1 MDYSFK
7 EKSIIA
13 SLGVTLLIFG
23 WFFYRAFSNLSL
35 GTGNEQ
41 LSVNDIITAIIL
53 IAILESIIQSFFAI
67 KNKNE
72 EDERDKLIQLSSYR
86 NGYWVLC
93 IGVWFLITHL
103 LFEATGDWFNFYH
116 NLIFSSPAFIS
127 HLLLLFFVLAE
138 VTNFITQLY
147 YYRKGI

>member
-7 EKSIIA
+7 EKSVIA

-35 GTGNEQ
+35 WTGNEQ

-67 KNKNE
+67 KNKKMKRTKETNSYSYP
-72 EDERDKLIQLSSYR
+72 LIEM
-86 NGYWVLC
+86 V
-93 IGVWFLITHL
+93 
-103 LFEATGDWFNFYH
+103 TGFY
-116 NLIFSSPAFIS
+116 
-127 HLLLLFFVLAE
+127 VLA
-138 VTNFITQLY
+138 F
-147 YYRKGI
+147 GF

>member
-7 EKSIIA
+7 EKSVIA

-23 WFFYRAFSNLSL
+23 WFFYRTFSNLSL

-72 EDERDKLIQLSSYR
+72 EDERDKLIQLSSY
-86 NGYWVLC
+86 
-93 IGVWFLITHL
+93 
-103 LFEATGDWFNFYH
+103 
-116 NLIFSSPAFIS
+116 
-127 HLLLLFFVLAE
+127 
-138 VTNFITQLY
+138 
-147 YYRKGI
+147 